1 MAPPGGGV
9 ADGGGGG
16 AGAGAEDGAGAA
28 ADAAADAAAGAD
40 AAGAA
45 AGAAEAEGG
54 ADAVVG
60 AAGGGVVA
68 DVGGVASEATPS
80 ACAPDSIPTAA
91 ASCKSKRTSGWAG
104 PNKKCGQQC
113 LQGWGGGHFISKS
126 MSSRSRLYVTIASR
140 ASDLH
145 TGAFREGRQSKPRAT
160 GAHARC
166 RCVGARGVLAR
177 VGPGTRTHTRA
188 SLATLTT
195 RARPSSTH
203 STARRDAAHPTCA
216 ERERARAASC
226 HPAPRRS
233 SSALSRLRH
242 LHPLTLTC
250 SR

>member
-54 ADAVVG
+54 AAAVVG

-91 ASCKSKRTSGWAG
+91 ASCKSKRTSGR
-104 PNKKCGQQC
+104 GQIKSVVNSVYKA
-113 LQGWGGGHFISKS
+113 GGGVILFPKVC
-126 MSSRSRLYVTIASR
+126 L
-140 ASDLH
+140 
-145 TGAFREGRQSKPRAT
+145 
-160 GAHARC
+160 
-166 RCVGARGVLAR
+166 R
-177 VGPGTRTHTRA
+177 VPVYT
-188 SLATLTT
+188 
-195 RARPSSTH
+195 
-203 STARRDAAHPTCA
+203 
-216 ERERARAASC
+216 
-226 HPAPRRS
+226 
-233 SSALSRLRH
+233 
-242 LHPLTLTC
+242 
-250 SR
+250 